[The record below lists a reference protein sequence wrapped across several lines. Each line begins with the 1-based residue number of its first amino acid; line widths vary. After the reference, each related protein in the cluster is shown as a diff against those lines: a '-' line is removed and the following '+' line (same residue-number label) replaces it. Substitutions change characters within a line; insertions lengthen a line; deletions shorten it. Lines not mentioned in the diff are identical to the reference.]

1 MYVAIIYFD
10 EGFANLVT
18 ITFTALIC
26 VEMLNLLSEV
36 TQVRF
41 LMILSILLTMLI
53 YVGSI
58 VFFREYFEVS
68 YITWA
73 FCVQVFLLS
82 LLCWLPIQIFR
93 KIMEC
98 IDPSQEQKIM
108 KN

>member
-1 MYVAIIYFD
+1 MYVAIVYFD

-18 ITFTALIC
+18 ITFTTLIC

-41 LMILSILLTMLI
+41 LMIASILVTMLVYI
-53 YVGSI
+53 CSI
-58 VFFREYFEVS
+58 VFFRQYFEVS
-68 YITWA
+68 YITWK

-93 KIMEC
+93 KFLEYC
-98 IDPSQEQKIM
+98 DPS
-108 KN
+108 